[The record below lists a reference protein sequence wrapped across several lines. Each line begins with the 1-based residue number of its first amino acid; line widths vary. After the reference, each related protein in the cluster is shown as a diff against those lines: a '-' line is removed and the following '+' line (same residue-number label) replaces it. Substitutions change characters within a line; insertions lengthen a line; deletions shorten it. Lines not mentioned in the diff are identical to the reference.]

1 MVSLRSFICIEIWT
15 EHCASTMGL
24 RTVSLTV
31 CAGGLLGKP
40 LRSSKPNCGFDAE
53 GLGIPPKYSKINGC
67 AMAGSILPTIT
78 TVNVEGSLKQLS
90 KYSQAFLGSILGRSL
105 TCGGL

>member
-1 MVSLRSFICIEIWT
+1 MFT
-15 EHCASTMGL
+15 AFAK
-24 RTVSLTV
+24 LT
-31 CAGGLLGKP
+31 
-40 LRSSKPNCGFDAE
+40 
-53 GLGIPPKYSKINGC
+53 KYSKINGC

-105 TCGGL
+105 TCGGYTNRNNTALCTAPLYVLC